1 MKIKRLVKEFLCY
14 KSIYILFLISLFSP
28 VNAQSQKD
36 KAKVKPWQIKGAIA
50 AYNDKIPEVKAFG
63 MEQLSMYL
71 DTASVLKADNAQ
83 FIKLLSDKK
92 LGTEAMRVLLK
103 QKLSPE
109 FVEKVAALLT
119 SKDPGVRSS
128 AVTILGNQKISLPIM
143 NKLAGLLQSNDSHVV
158 SGVANALADHKVS
171 PEIIDQMLLF
181 LKPEYQE
188 KDYERRDVYMALAKQ
203 DIPPNRVNELI
214 HLLRFNRD
222 ENLLSAAGWVL
233 RGQKLSQT
241 VIDQLVAML
250 DSQNDHIVDA
260 AAAALGKQQ
269 LSSAIL
275 KKMIDILHHN
285 LKNWNGIAWTITNQ
299 NLPPDVYS
307 KLVGLIET
315 TDNHDFQH
323 AARYALETQKKI
335 PPTII
340 NRLFNLVKQKK
351 HFARYTA
358 AAILSDQTLSPQM
371 LEEIAD
377 LVVSKTIDDDT
388 FKALELT
395 RQNLPA
401 SAIDKLIPLVYV
413 DNSNFHFTVPEA
425 LADQELSD
433 EVIHKLVLL
442 LDSSN
447 PSTQA
452 AALKA
457 LSNRQLPFFAI
468 KRILMLLIEHDDRYI
483 IDELETALKGNHLN
497 FEQISYILSSS
508 YVNLNY
514 AAKSRFFSHY
524 LSGGDKEIET
534 LLLWVGEPGANKP
547 IASKLSSEERKRTLE
562 IFSKAW
568 GADYLHP
575 KYRDDLAN
583 QIANVTQDID
593 PSNESLLKILKVH
606 EKNLKKF
613 PQQALITNKISE
625 IENINW
631 ISTLI
636 KTGYKVLLIHL
647 LFWTLLIFVYPKERF
662 KWIRP
667 IFFWND
673 YVRKIAGLGYVH
685 LLLTYVPFLR
695 NILFVPFKSALIAD
709 ARLESFHENSFFR
722 DSNVME
728 AETGKV
734 LSLIDELITVKGSVI
749 LRGESG
755 LGKTMCLRNLARH
768 NKHLVVFMTS
778 EQCDKGV
785 IEAIQRKIMGFAG
798 DLNFLQSLVYMGAIQ
813 IYIDGLNEVGPQ
825 TRLIISDFLKNFGGV
840 NCIVTTQPIDWVPP
854 GNVKTYEILPLS
866 PEQIGQFLDGRFQAF
881 KTPEIAEESFK
892 KLANDFIKD
901 STDPGLPEGELRQN
915 EKILT
920 NPMDLTIVAQMLI
933 KDKRPN
939 LLNLQKEYFA
949 IMAEDF
955 QRTHPHIIGGFPLQK
970 FSENVFQMRLNDTTP
985 LPYEEYHSE
994 IECMEEH
1001 KMVLSRLYQS
1011 SGNEKQEWFFRHD
1024 KIRDFF
1030 IVQTFLRNPARQTEY
1045 LDDPRFRGV
1054 YFLLATYLSYEDAH
1068 SLREEIIQY
1077 AAETKDHSVSDEFIK
1092 LFKNRRGG
1100 AGADAPVLN

>member
-1 MKIKRLVKEFLCY
+1 LDSENEQVIDAAATALSKQKLPLPVLSKLFSKLQNDSKKRKGVEDAILHQDLPEDFIDKLMGIIDTVSVPDYRQSGYKRIAESVLQERKLSAKTIDKLIGILKQKTKDADRLTEYNVKEDMAAVILSGQVLPPQFLDQIPDLLERKIINY
-14 KSIYILFLISLFSP
+14 EIFS
-28 VNAQSQKD
+28 NL
-36 KAKVKPWQIKGAIA
+36 
-50 AYNDKIPEVKAFG
+50 N
-63 MEQLSMYL
+63 LS
-71 DTASVLKADNAQ
+71 
-83 FIKLLSDKK
+83 
-92 LGTEAMRVLLK
+92 G
-103 QKLSPE
+103 QKLSPS
-109 FVEKVAALLT
+109 V
-119 SKDPGVRSS
+119 
-128 AVTILGNQKISLPIM
+128 
-143 NKLAGLLQSNDSHVV
+143 
-158 SGVANALADHKVS
+158 
-171 PEIIDQMLLF
+171 
-181 LKPEYQE
+181 
-188 KDYERRDVYMALAKQ
+188 
-203 DIPPNRVNELI
+203 
-214 HLLRFNRD
+214 
-222 ENLLSAAGWVL
+222 
-233 RGQKLSQT
+233 
-241 VIDQLVAML
+241 
-250 DSQNDHIVDA
+250 
-260 AAAALGKQQ
+260 
-269 LSSAIL
+269 
-275 KKMIDILHHN
+275 
-285 LKNWNGIAWTITNQ
+285 
-299 NLPPDVYS
+299 
-307 KLVGLIET
+307 
-315 TDNHDFQH
+315 
-323 AARYALETQKKI
+323 
-335 PPTII
+335 
-340 NRLFNLVKQKK
+340 
-351 HFARYTA
+351 
-358 AAILSDQTLSPQM
+358 
-371 LEEIAD
+371 
-377 LVVSKTIDDDT
+377 
-388 FKALELT
+388 
-395 RQNLPA
+395 
-401 SAIDKLIPLVYV
+401 IDKLIQRLEI
-413 DNSNFHFTVPEA
+413 SNQFQLEIPRV
-425 LADQELSD
+425 
-433 EVIHKLVLL
+433 
-442 LDSSN
+442 
-447 PSTQA
+447 
-452 AALKA
+452 
-457 LSNRQLPFFAI
+457 LSNQKLSEKATGDLISYMRSRDLRTKVSAI
-468 KRILMLLIEHDDRYI
+468 KAFIDREAPSSVIRAVLIE
-483 IDELETALKGNHLN
+483 LLKTNEKEVRESAEEVLINTQLN
-497 FEQISYILSSS
+497 LEQISYLLSIS
-508 YVNLNY
+508 YIDLNY
-514 AAKSRFFSHY
+514 AAKSRFFAHY

-562 IFSKAW
+562 IFAKAW
-568 GADYLHP
+568 GAAYLHP

-583 QIANVTQDID
+583 QIATVTQDID
-593 PSNESLLKILKVH
+593 PSDESLLKILKVH

-625 IENINW
+625 IENVNW
-631 ISTLI
+631 ISVII
-636 KTGYKVLLIHL
+636 KTSRNVLIIHL

-709 ARLESFHENSFFR
+709 ARLESFNENSFFR

-734 LSLIDELITVKGSVI
+734 LSLIDELIAVKGSVI

-768 NKHLVVFMTS
+768 NKHIVVFLTS
-778 EQCDKGV
+778 EQCHKGV

-854 GNVKTYEILPLS
+854 GNVKIYEILPLS

-881 KTPEIAEESFK
+881 KTPEITEESFK

-939 LLNLQKEYFA
+939 LLNLQKEYYE

-970 FSENVFQMRLNDTTP
+970 FSENVFQMRLNDITP

-994 IECMEEH
+994 IECMEDH
-1001 KMVLSRLYQS
+1001 KMVLSRQYQS

-1100 AGADAPVLN
+1100 IHAE